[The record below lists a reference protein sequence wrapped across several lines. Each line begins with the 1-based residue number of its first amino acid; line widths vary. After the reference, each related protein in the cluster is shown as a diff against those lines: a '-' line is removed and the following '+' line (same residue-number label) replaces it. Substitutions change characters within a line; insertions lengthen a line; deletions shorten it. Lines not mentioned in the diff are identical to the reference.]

1 MSDLSIKD
9 GAGGGNFA
17 AVTVNNRLKTTGV
30 DLTLT
35 EAASESGDTYNLS
48 SGDITL
54 NTTGENALFYL
65 KNNEDRN
72 LIINAF
78 VVNIKDY
85 VGTAGQPT
93 LRILRDPTAG
103 TIVTNAVNAVEL
115 NRNFGSTNTLDAN
128 IFQGVQGDTLNSES
142 GEIKVYLPSVAAVT
156 FNAFSTVVVLPKGGT
171 IGITYEPPA
180 GITSMDIIVAVEAT
194 LNGTQL

>member
-1 MSDLSIKD
+1 MSMIQD
-9 GAGGGNFA
+9 GTGKGDFA

-48 SGDITL
+48 TSAITL

-72 LIINAF
+72 LIINGI

-85 VGTAGQPT
+85 TGTAGQPT

-103 TIVTNAVNAVEL
+103 TVVTNAVNAISL

-142 GEIKVYLPSVAAVT
+142 GEIEVYLSSVAAVT
-156 FNAFSTVVVLPKGGT
+156 FNAFSTIVVIPKGGT
-171 IGITYEPPA
+171 IGLSYEPPA
-180 GITSMDIIVAVEAT
+180 GITSMSIIVAVEAT